1 MAMMIIM
8 RIADKGNKPRDIFLG
23 LALACA
29 VLLTSCQTTPHTGQ
43 MALTKKL
50 DKVEGEVMA
59 AEEKAQLKLAEKDS
73 DAAVLATDP
82 LDAQNINPVSKE
94 ENPDPALHAGSEV
107 PGTRDA
113 SVIAAGPAQ
122 ESSAIDSE
130 TSPPH
135 RDWNN
140 VSELEIASGISNPKP
155 VADKTVVASA
165 LAKLEAELQ
174 VYLKNQRYAEAYQ
187 WLEKTQN
194 LDASSRSYL
203 TKLIQDSLLRKTL
216 VLSEQLKSEKRYYT
230 AFRLIQ
236 QSRLESRMSDVLS
249 QIVEAGAPF
258 YLTQSQLRYEMARTA
273 TGVAHDLN
281 LARAYLE
288 AFKALQM
295 RPESTTAQTWYER
308 CRGEMQPTLI
318 AKVMVGGVM
327 VNGKRGG
334 NASRYFA
341 NRLRNEIQLPFGF
354 QLENSQSQD
363 DAASEPW
370 VLAETQSSRY
380 LVTAQV
386 SNTLS
391 DENLAAWIRSS
402 SEGGMTNTSPILGVG
417 EAFIS
422 ILDLSQSTPVMV
434 ETPPL
439 SISLRIR
446 DFPGVSFSPGS
457 DTPIVQARN
466 TVERELLSQLAD
478 GVQIYVQ
485 RAFDNRARQR
495 LLDWRDLSETVSI
508 LATPPESMIALAS
521 GILYCRELGL
531 QERHP
536 VRRQLEE
543 VYLQRLTERDFLE

>member
-1 MAMMIIM
+1 MIIM
-8 RIADKGNKPRDIFLG
+8 RIADKGNKARDMFLG
-23 LALACA
+23 VAMACA
-29 VLLTSCQTTPHTGQ
+29 VLLAGCQTASQ
-43 MALTKKL
+43 MDQKALTKKL
-50 DKVEGEVMA
+50 DNVEGEVMA
-59 AEEKAQLKLAEKDS
+59 AEKKAELQLAEKQS
-73 DAAVLATDP
+73 DAAVLATNP
-82 LDAQNINPVSKE
+82 LDAQNVNAASGSVLNNPNPAINADAE
-94 ENPDPALHAGSEV
+94 ALGADGS
-107 PGTRDA
+107 
-113 SVIAAGPAQ
+113 SIIADSNALDLAQ
-122 ESSAIDSE
+122 E

-140 VSELEIASGISNPKP
+140 VSELEIPSGISNPKP
-155 VADKTVVASA
+155 VADKTVVTSE
-165 LAKLEAELQ
+165 LAKLEAGLQ

-203 TKLIQDSLLRKTL
+203 TKLIQDSLLKKTL
-216 VLSEQLKSEKRYYT
+216 VLSDRLNAEKRYYT

-236 QSRLESRMSDVLS
+236 QSRLEFKMSDVFGK
-249 QIVEAGAPF
+249 IIETGVPF

-273 TGVAHDLN
+273 AGVSHDLN

-354 QLENSQSQD
+354 QLENSQNQD

-370 VLAETQSSRY
+370 ALAETRSSRY

-391 DENLAAWIRSS
+391 DENLAAWIRSA

-446 DFPGVSFSPGS
+446 DFPGISFSPGA
-457 DTPIVQARN
+457 DTPMVQARN

-485 RAFDNRARQR
+485 RAFDNRSRQR

>member
-1 MAMMIIM
+1 M
-8 RIADKGNKPRDIFLG
+8 
-23 LALACA
+23 
-29 VLLTSCQTTPHTGQ
+29 
-43 MALTKKL
+43 
-50 DKVEGEVMA
+50 
-59 AEEKAQLKLAEKDS
+59 
-73 DAAVLATDP
+73 
-82 LDAQNINPVSKE
+82 
-94 ENPDPALHAGSEV
+94 
-107 PGTRDA
+107 
-113 SVIAAGPAQ
+113 
-122 ESSAIDSE
+122 
-130 TSPPH
+130 
-135 RDWNN
+135 
-140 VSELEIASGISNPKP
+140 
-155 VADKTVVASA
+155 
-165 LAKLEAELQ
+165 
-174 VYLKNQRYAEAYQ
+174 YLKHQRYAEAYQ

-194 LDASSRSYL
+194 LDSSSRSYL
-203 TKLIQDSLLRKTL
+203 TKLIQDSLLKKTL
-216 VLSEQLKSEKRYYT
+216 VLSDRLNSEKRYYT

-236 QSRLESRMSDVLS
+236 QRRLESRMSDVFGK
-249 QIVEAGAPF
+249 IVETGAPF

-354 QLENSQSQD
+354 QLENSQNQD
-363 DAASEPW
+363 DATSEPW
-370 VLAETQSSRY
+370 ALAETQSSSY

-391 DENLAAWIRSS
+391 DENLAAWIRSA

-446 DFPGVSFSPGS
+446 DFPGISFSPGA
-457 DTPIVQARN
+457 DTPMVQARN